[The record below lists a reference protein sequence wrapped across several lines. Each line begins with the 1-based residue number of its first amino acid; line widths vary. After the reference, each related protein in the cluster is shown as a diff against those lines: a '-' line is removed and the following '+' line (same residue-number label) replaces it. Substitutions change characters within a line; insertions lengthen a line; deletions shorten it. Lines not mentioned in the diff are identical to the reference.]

1 MPVGEA
7 TGVMPLVLRGSL
19 ITLKRKCGR
28 PQCRCAQGQLH
39 ETPALSLNV
48 DGKTQIVTL
57 RPEEVAEVKAALDR
71 YHEARVRLDQ
81 RVRAGV
87 AVLRDRHQTARNRQ
101 QGPAKKGAPSRGR
114 R

>member
-1 MPVGEA
+1 MGVGEA
-7 TGVMPLVLRGSL
+7 PAVMPLVLRGSV

-28 PQCRCAQGQLH
+28 PRCRCAQGDLH

-48 DGKTQIVTL
+48 DGKTTIVTL
-57 RPEEVAEVKAALDR
+57 RPEEIPEIKAALAR

-81 RVRAGV
+81 QVRAGV
-87 AVLRDRHQTARNRQ
+87 ARLRDRREAARDRR
-101 QGPAKKGAPSRGR
+101 GPVKKGAPSSGR

>member
-1 MPVGEA
+1 
-7 TGVMPLVLRGSL
+7 MPLVLRGSL

-28 PQCRCAQGQLH
+28 PQCRCAQGELH
-39 ETPALSLNV
+39 ETAALSLNI

-57 RPEEVAEVKAALDR
+57 RQEEVAEVKAALDR
-71 YHEARVRLDQ
+71 YHEARTRLDQ

-87 AVLRDRHQTARNRQ
+87 AVLRDRHQTTRTRQ
-101 QGPAKKGAPSRGR
+101 QGPAKKGALSKAR

>member
-1 MPVGEA
+1 MRVGEA
-7 TGVMPLVLRGSL
+7 PAIMPLMLRGSL

-28 PQCRCAQGQLH
+28 PRCRCAQGALH

-48 DGKTQIVTL
+48 GGKTAIITL
-57 RPEEVAEVKAALDR
+57 RPEEIPEVRAALER

-81 RVRAGV
+81 QVRAGV
-87 AVLRDRHQTARNRQ
+87 ARLRDRREAARSRRK
-101 QGPAKKGAPSRGR
+101 PVKKGAPSSAR